1 MSPFHFHS
9 ELPKKLFLSCRDVMV
24 PVVPSDSH
32 AAIEILL
39 YDDRMYDT
47 ENTPSSAS
55 CSLDSKLL
63 LFLI

>member
-9 ELPKKLFLSCRDVMV
+9 ELPKKLFLSCRDAMV

-39 YDDRMYDT
+39 RNDMMYDA
-47 ENTPSSAS
+47 EYTPPPAS
-55 CSLDSKLL
+55 FSLDSKLL